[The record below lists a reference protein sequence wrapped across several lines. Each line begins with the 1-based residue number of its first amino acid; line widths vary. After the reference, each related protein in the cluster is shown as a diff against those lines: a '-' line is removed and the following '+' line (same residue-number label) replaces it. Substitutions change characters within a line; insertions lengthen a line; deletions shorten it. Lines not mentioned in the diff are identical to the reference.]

1 MNFKGSISSLRIIVR
16 SLGFKFKKTVDN
28 REILK
33 ENPFI
38 IAKRA
43 KFLRLLAQYRSE
55 NRYITYID
63 ETYVHATHCVPK
75 QWADKSNNGFRK
87 KISKGPRLI
96 IVNGGGK
103 NGFVDNSLLVFK
115 SGSKSG
121 DYHDDMNFNNFS
133 KWLKEHYLPN
143 LPPNSVIVLDNA
155 SYHNVQAER
164 VPTMSS
170 RKMDMINWLKARN
183 IPHTEK
189 MYKSELRA
197 LILQNKPPI
206 RYVIDEIIE
215 RAGHTTLRLP
225 PYHPDLN
232 PIEAIWALGKNSIA
246 KKNVTEKLNDVREL
260 AIIEFSKITADDWR
274 KRCEHV
280 QKVEELYRN
289 AEVRS
294 EGERME

>member
-1 MNFKGSISSLRIIVR
+1 MIFLRKYLLFKNNCAKSGLQIQ
-16 SLGFKFKKTVDN
+16 KAVDN

-63 ETYVHATHCVPK
+63 ETYLQATHCVPT

-133 KWLKEHYLPN
+133 KWLKEHYL
-143 LPPNSVIVLDNA
+143 
-155 SYHNVQAER
+155 YHNVQAER
-164 VPTMSS
+164 TPTMSS

-294 EGERME
+294 EDDHTFDQNYS